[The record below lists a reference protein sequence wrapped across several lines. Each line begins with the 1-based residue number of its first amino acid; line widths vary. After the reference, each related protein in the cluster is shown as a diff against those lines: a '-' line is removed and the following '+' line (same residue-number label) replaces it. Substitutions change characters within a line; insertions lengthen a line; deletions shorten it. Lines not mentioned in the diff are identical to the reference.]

1 MVILFYKI
9 RRKGTTFFLFMQIY
23 LRKNAKKSLKICICA
38 IFVVNLHPNL
48 KNIKFDI
55 Q

>member
-9 RRKGTTFFLFMQIY
+9 RRKGTTFFLIMQIY
-23 LRKNAKKSLKICICA
+23 LQKSAKFAQNICICA
-38 IFVVNLHPNL
+38 FFFVSLRPNL